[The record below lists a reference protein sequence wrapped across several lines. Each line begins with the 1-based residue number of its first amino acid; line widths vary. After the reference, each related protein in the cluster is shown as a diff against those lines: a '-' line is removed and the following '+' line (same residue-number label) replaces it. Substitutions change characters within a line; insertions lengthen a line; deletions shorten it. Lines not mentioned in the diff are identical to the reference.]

1 MPVSFFVGAFQ
12 MYDNIA
18 SLRFQDG
25 DSDVKIAT
33 AMISAEGEVME
44 FRQAVAAEG
53 RLENWMTAVLAE
65 MRRTNRLLTKE
76 AIFRYCEDRSR

>member
-1 MPVSFFVGAFQ
+1 

-25 DSDVKIAT
+25 DGDKKIAT
-33 AMISAEGEVME
+33 AMISAEGEVMD

-53 RLENWMTAVLAE
+53 RVENWMTAVLGE

>member
-1 MPVSFFVGAFQ
+1 

-18 SLRFQDG
+18 ALRFQDG
-25 DSDVKIAT
+25 DGDKKIAT
-33 AMISAEGEVME
+33 AMISAEGEVMD
-44 FRQAVAAEG
+44 FRQSVAAEG
-53 RLENWMTAVLAE
+53 RVENWMTAVLEE

>member
-1 MPVSFFVGAFQ
+1 MPVNFFVGAFQ

-25 DSDVKIAT
+25 DSDEKIVT

-44 FRQAVAAEG
+44 FRQAVAARG
-53 RLENWMTAVLAE
+53 RVENWMTAVLRE

>member
-1 MPVSFFVGAFQ
+1 MICSIPPALFQ

-18 SLRFQDG
+18 ALKFHED
-25 DSDVKIAT
+25 DSGMKIAT

-44 FRQAVAAEG
+44 FRKAIPAEG
-53 RLENWMTAVLAE
+53 RVENWMTAVLAE
-65 MRRTNRLLTKE
+65 MRRTNRLITKE

>member
-1 MPVSFFVGAFQ
+1 MPLCFFVGAFQ

-25 DSDVKIAT
+25 DGDEKIAT

-44 FRQAVAAEG
+44 FRQAVAAKG
-53 RLENWMTAVLAE
+53 RVEDWMTAVLEE

>member
-1 MPVSFFVGAFQ
+1 MFQ

-18 SLRFQDG
+18 SLRFREG
-25 DSDVKIAT
+25 DSNEKIAT

-44 FRQAVAAEG
+44 FRRAIAAEG
-53 RLENWMTAVLAE
+53 RVENWMTAVLAE